1 MKFLGILFVLLL
13 VGTVG
18 YWLGTFS
25 VKSSSSTIVESGELE
40 TNTQRSTRSISDGVV
55 SSARSLASFHSVE
68 ADETVLESSTEWT
81 FTELNGHFEGKTGD
95 ELAVILDTLLK
106 DGHPQEELIKGI
118 LIFHLIGN
126 YPEEMLALKLKH
138 PSLPV
143 LHKTYRIWALTD
155 PEAAFE
161 HNRKLENE
169 TWYRQGFDSI
179 IDGVSAS
186 NPKWAL
192 GAIDEYVDPNNGHY
206 HRLFTRWATN
216 APEEA
221 AEAVDLVPDEFRSAA
236 LRSIADNWPEVD
248 DAAAERWLLTLNEN
262 DRETVLAT
270 FTARRKQLEGS

>member
-1 MKFLGILFVLLL
+1 MFSSRIDNFIPFKSQITKKNGRNYFFKNTNNYKVLNTDGEVMYVSNEDRNINLAMNQKYWIENTAKVDSEIVSFFSQTTYKEIGQISRKCTTYDFSESQIFGIPFDEANQIIKID
-13 VGTVG
+13 T
-18 YWLGTFS
+18 
-25 VKSSSSTIVESGELE
+25 ES
-40 TNTQRSTRSISDGVV
+40 
-55 SSARSLASFHSVE
+55 
-68 ADETVLESSTEWT
+68 
-81 FTELNGHFEGKTGD
+81 
-95 ELAVILDTLLK
+95 
-106 DGHPQEELIKGI
+106 
-118 LIFHLIGN
+118 
-126 YPEEMLALKLKH
+126 
-138 PSLPV
+138 
-143 LHKTYRIWALTD
+143 
-155 PEAAFE
+155 FE
-161 HNRKLENE
+161 HN
-169 TWYRQGFDSI
+169 TIFDSI
-179 IDGVSAS
+179 IDFVSAS